1 MEYVKERASLYEL
14 TKTVKA
20 WERKVEIAEVTLAS
34 TIVKFKM
41 IFMHHY
47 GYLTCVLLLL
57 TDGSTNQPT
66 DMAPSLSTGQATDG
80 ANFTLCQQPNTRPIT
95 TLLKVV

>member
-20 WERKVEIAEVTLAS
+20 WERKVDIAEVTLAF
-34 TIVKFKM
+34 TIVIM

-66 DMAPSLSTGQATDG
+66 DMAPSLPTG
-80 ANFTLCQQPNTRPIT
+80 
-95 TLLKVV
+95 